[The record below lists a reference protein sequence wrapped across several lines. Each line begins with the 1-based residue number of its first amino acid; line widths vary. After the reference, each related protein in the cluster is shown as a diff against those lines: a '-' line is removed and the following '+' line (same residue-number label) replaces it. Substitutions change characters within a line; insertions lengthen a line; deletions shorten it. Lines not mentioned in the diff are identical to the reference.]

1 MTTVL
6 NMVAS
11 RVAEA
16 LAEAQAGGSLPP
28 APVPDG
34 VVERPQN
41 LEHGDFATAL
51 PLKLARSMRM
61 NPMEIAER
69 IAARI
74 TLGNEIER
82 VQVVPPGFINMAL
95 SPEWL
100 RDQVE
105 TVLAAGD
112 RHGDSTVGAGQRVQ
126 VEFVSVNPT
135 GPIHVGHAR
144 GAVLGSVLSSVL
156 AAAGYDVTREFYVN
170 DAGTQ
175 MDLFYRSLLARYRQV
190 HGHDAELPANGYVG
204 DYVGDLAREITATEG
219 DRFLAMSEEEAI
231 RELGAEG
238 LRRMIDAMRGDL
250 EQLGVTFDVWF
261 RESSLFRD
269 SHYETAM
276 RLLREGG
283 HVVER
288 EGATWFASAALG
300 EDKDNVLVRWT
311 GAPTYFASDAAY
323 HYQKFVVAGFDR
335 VTNIWGADHQGHV
348 SRLKAVVSALGVD
361 PDRLTII
368 ISQMV
373 SLRRGDEAV
382 LISKRAGDL
391 VTMRDLVEE
400 VGPDACRYFFLS
412 RSPDAQMEFDL
423 ELAKRESQE
432 NPVFYVQYAHARIAG
447 ILRNA
452 AERGID
458 YADGDTQAL
467 TTQQEMDLIRRL
479 LLLPELVESMALAM
493 EPHHLPHH
501 AAELATAFHA
511 FYDHCRVIT
520 DDLPLTRARL
530 KLVEAAR
537 IGLSRCLSLMG
548 MGAPDRMRR
557 DTPDA
562 DPLASP

>member
-6 NMVAS
+6 SLIAS
-11 RVAEA
+11 RVTEA

-28 APVPDG
+28 APVPGG

-41 LEHGDFATAL
+41 AEHGDFATAL
-51 PLKLARSMRM
+51 PLKLARSMHM
-61 NPMEIAER
+61 SPLEIAER
-69 IAARI
+69 IATRI
-74 TLGNEIER
+74 ALGTELER
-82 VQVVPPGFINMAL
+82 VQVAPPGFINLAL

-105 TVLAAGD
+105 AVLTAGE
-112 RHGDSTVGAGQRVQ
+112 RYGDSVVGAGKRVQ

-175 MDLFYRSLLARYRQV
+175 MNLFYGSLLARYRQV
-190 HGHDAELPANGYVG
+190 HGQDAEMPPNGYVG
-204 DYVGDLAREITATEG
+204 DYVVDLAREITAAEG
-219 DRFLAMSEEEAI
+219 DRFLAMSEEEAV

-238 LRRMIDAMRGDL
+238 LRRMIDAMRDDL
-250 EQLGVTFDVWF
+250 ERLGVTFDVWF
-261 RESSLFRD
+261 RESTLFRD
-269 SHYETAM
+269 SHYDTTMA
-276 RLLREGG
+276 LLREGG
-283 HVVER
+283 HVAER
-288 EGATWFASAALG
+288 EGATWFSSTALG
-300 EDKDNVLVRWT
+300 EDKDNVLVRSN

-323 HYQKFVVAGFDR
+323 HYQKFRVAGFDR

-348 SRLKAVVSALGVD
+348 SRLKAMVSALGVD
-361 PDRLTII
+361 PDRLTVI

-373 SLRRGDEAV
+373 SLKREGEAV
-382 LISKRAGDL
+382 LVSKRSGEL
-391 VTMRDLVEE
+391 VTLRDLVEE

-423 ELAKRESQE
+423 ELATRESQE

-467 TTQQEMDLIRRL
+467 TTPQEMDLIRRL
-479 LLLPELVESMALAM
+479 LLLPELVESMAVAM
-493 EPHHLPHH
+493 EPHHLPHY
-501 AAELATAFHA
+501 AAELATAFHW

-548 MGAPDRMRR
+548 MRAPDRM
-557 DTPDA
+557 
-562 DPLASP
+562 